1 MLKTQ
6 TGLSGTA
13 LKTIALVLMVMDH
26 IHYFF
31 EFTGCIP
38 EWFSMAGRLA
48 APLFLFCTVEG
59 FAHTHDRKRYFLRIW
74 GIATAMGTVQFFMMY
89 AGILRRGDGF
99 YPANAIMQNF
109 VLLCFVWQGI
119 DWLRQKRI
127 VRGVVMIL
135 LPIVWPFGIAALLAV
150 FPQITANSVAST
162 ILAYLISAPLP
173 LWSTITDGG
182 WFYLLGGVVLYALY
196 PHKKLRL
203 IAWAAVTFL
212 GDFVLVFLQLRSLPD
227 FAFSQMFTA
236 YYEWFGVAAVLL
248 MAVYNGKRGSG
259 HKMLFYWFYPAHI
272 YLLYGAS
279 CLLYALLG

>member
-119 DWLRQKRI
+119 DWLRQKKI
-127 VRGVVMIL
+127 FLGVVMIL
-135 LPIVWPFGIAALLAV
+135 LPIVWPFGIAALLAI

-203 IAWAAVTFL
+203 IAWAVVTFL

-236 YYEWFGVAAVLL
+236 YYEWFGIAAVLL

>member
-109 VLLCFVWQGI
+109 VLFCLVWQGI
-119 DWLRQKRI
+119 DWLRQKKI

-150 FPQITANSVAST
+150 FPQITANSITST
-162 ILAYLISAPLP
+162 ILGYLISAPLP
-173 LWSTITDGG
+173 LWSNITDGG

-227 FAFSQMFTA
+227 FAFSQMFTV
-236 YYEWFGVAAVLL
+236 YYEWFGTAAVLL

-259 HKMLFYWFYPAHI
+259 HKMLFYWFYPAHV